1 MDRDGARKL
10 RAFGFALLALAV
22 ALLASAAVQLGAL

>member
-1 MDRDGARKL
+1 MGRQRARKL
-10 RAFGFALLALAV
+10 RAVGFALLALAV